1 MITNKTQ
8 PSLKCNLVEVNLMRT
23 KVITIPAI
31 ILLSLSAN
39 ANDDIMPYVV
49 GGVDSKALEL
59 PWQVYI
65 EIDKNG
71 SRYACGGTLITDTW
85 VVTAAHCLSDSE
97 TSFTAVD
104 RSQVT
109 VYSGG
114 IDRSN
119 SGNQSA
125 NTLVNLIVHPGYSQV
140 TNTNDI
146 ALLQLSA
153 PAASPAQAIK
163 LMDNGL
169 QIDADIEFKAGIGNN
184 LVLSGW
190 GRTST
195 NGSQS
200 TDILQKSAVT
210 GISDDSCAISWR
222 WVGREANYI
231 CANAINRGSCNGDSG
246 GPLIWQDKS
255 ATSNRDLG
263 YRLAGVVSFGHAD
276 QCAKNDTPDVYT
288 EVSTY
293 RKWLVDTINL
303 SGRYQAPD
311 PLFTQDIFD
320 ISNEPI
326 EEESGGSIGYSLL
339 LLLSGLWLY
348 RRS

>member
-1 MITNKTQ
+1 
-8 PSLKCNLVEVNLMRT
+8 MRT
-23 KVITIPAI
+23 KVITISAI

-85 VVTAAHCLSDSE
+85 VVTAAHCLSDNDSRVL
-97 TSFTAVD
+97 FTAVD
-104 RSQVT
+104 SSQVT

-125 NTLVNLIVHPGYSQV
+125 NTLANLIVHPDYSQV

-163 LMDNGL
+163 LMDNTL
-169 QIDADIEFKAGIGNN
+169 QGYANDEFDAATANN
-184 LVLSGW
+184 LLVSGW

-195 NGSQS
+195 DGSQS

-210 GISDDSCAISWR
+210 GISDDRCAISWR

-255 ATSNRDLG
+255 ATSDRDLG

-293 RKWLVDTINL
+293 RQWLVDTIDL

-320 ISNEPI
+320 VSNEPI
-326 EEESGGSIGYSLL
+326 EEKSGGSVGYSFL

>member
-1 MITNKTQ
+1 M
-8 PSLKCNLVEVNLMRT
+8 LT
-23 KVITIPAI
+23 KVITIST
-31 ILLSLSAN
+31 ILSLTLSAN
-39 ANDDIMPYVV
+39 ANEDITPYVV
-49 GGVDSKALEL
+49 GGVDSKTLEL

-85 VVTAAHCLSDSE
+85 VVTAAHCLNENDLRD
-97 TSFTAVD
+97 SFTAVKA
-104 RSQVT
+104 SQVT

-119 SGNQSA
+119 SGNQSS
-125 NTLVNLIVHPGYSQV
+125 NSLSKLIVHPGYSEV
-140 TNTNDI
+140 TNTDDI

-195 NGSQS
+195 DGQQS

-210 GISDDSCAISWR
+210 GISDDSCAITWR
-222 WVGREANYI
+222 WAGREANYI
-231 CANAINRGSCNGDSG
+231 CANAFNRGSCNGDSG
-246 GPLIWQDKS
+246 GPLIWQDKNAIS
-255 ATSNRDLG
+255 DRDLG

-276 QCAKNDTPDVYT
+276 QCAKNNTPDVYT

-293 RKWLVDTINL
+293 RKWLVDTIEL
-303 SGRYQAPD
+303 SDSYQAPD
-311 PLFTQDIFD
+311 PLFTQDIFEV
-320 ISNEPI
+320 SSEPM
-326 EEESGGSIGYSLL
+326 EEKSGGGLGYSLL
-339 LLLSGLWLY
+339 LLLTGLWLY

>member
-1 MITNKTQ
+1 MLTKMITI
-8 PSLKCNLVEVNLMRT
+8 S
-23 KVITIPAI
+23 AI
-31 ILLSLSAN
+31 LSLSLSAN
-39 ANDDIMPYVV
+39 ANEDITPYVV

-85 VVTAAHCLSDSE
+85 VVTAAHCLNDNDLKA
-97 TSFTAVD
+97 SFTAVKAN
-104 RSQVT
+104 QVT

-119 SGNQSA
+119 SGNQSS
-125 NTLVNLIVHPGYSQV
+125 NTLVNLIVHPKYSRI
-140 TNTNDI
+140 TNINDI

-153 PAASPAQAIK
+153 PVLSPAQAIK
-163 LMDNGL
+163 MMDKKL

-195 NGSQS
+195 DGNQS

-210 GISDDSCAISWR
+210 GISDDSCAITWR
-222 WVGREANYI
+222 WSGREANYI
-231 CANAINRGSCNGDSG
+231 CANALNRGSCNGDSG

-255 ATSNRDLG
+255 ATSDRDLG
-263 YRLAGVVSFGHAD
+263 YRLAGVVSFGHVE
-276 QCAKNDTPDVYT
+276 QCAKNDVPDVYT

-293 RKWLVDTINL
+293 RQWLVNEIEL
-303 SGRYQAPD
+303 SGAYQAPD
-311 PLFTQDIFD
+311 PLFTQDIFA
-320 ISNEPI
+320 ISNLPTA
-326 EEESGGSIGYSLL
+326 SDKNGGGVGYSFLFLL
-339 LLLSGLWLY
+339 TGLLLY